1 MDKKRRFSR
10 LGTKLVG
17 VSVLGLVLA
26 FATFYLVDSVAA
38 PWLFYSERFA
48 PFWEKRTETAAQAYQ
63 DYVTENC
70 LTIRQV
76 LDH

>member
-38 PWLFYSERFA
+38 PWLF
-48 PFWEKRTETAAQAYQ
+48 
-63 DYVTENC
+63 
-70 LTIRQV
+70 
-76 LDH
+76 